1 MVAGQTAPRYEEM
14 GQLYRRSQRLSR
26 YLSQYFTVIVR
37 TCHNI
42 ILFSQKSV
50 IAQIASSLD
59 DSKIRDA
66 QAELER
72 LSRQIR
78 GEVSFLTSEKVEE
91 ESKENNSFRALVTSN
106 HKRQS
111 ERQKLRQK
119 ALLLQELSAIDHE
132 TPFKQ
137 ARRCG
142 TSTVFRRN
150 EAYDEWK
157 DSDWSSALL
166 LSGKLG
172 SGKSV
177 TMANIV
183 DDLYLSQPS
192 CGVAYVFC
200 RHDNADSLTARA
212 VMGSLGRQLVD
223 KYFNDSLLD
232 VFIEGAPINLDLEDV
247 LQLSK
252 EVVPQDTHI
261 YFVLDGMDECS
272 EHEAGEILKALQR
285 LSLELN
291 LSVCISC
298 RTGADAHAD
307 LLTAWKSIETLMIPD
322 INPDI
327 ESFIQ
332 EELERRIECKR
343 LVLRNPSLILEIR
356 NALIQGANGM

>member
-14 GQLYRRSQRLSR
+14 GQVYRRSQRLSR
-26 YLSQYFTVIVR
+26 FLSQYFTVIVR
-37 TCHNI
+37 TCHNF
-42 ILFSQKSV
+42 ILFSQKSAL
-50 IAQIASSLD
+50 AQITSSLD

-66 QAELER
+66 QAGLER

-78 GEVSFLTSEKVEE
+78 EEVSFLTSEKVEE
-91 ESKENNSFRALVTSN
+91 EGKENNTFRALVTSN

-119 ALLLQELSAIDHE
+119 ALLLQALSAMDHE
-132 TPFKQ
+132 TSFKQ

-142 TSTVFRRN
+142 TSTVFQQS
-150 EAYDEWK
+150 EVYDDWK
-157 DSDWSSALL
+157 DSYRSSALL

-183 DDLYLSQPS
+183 DDLYLSQSS

-212 VMGSLGRQLVD
+212 VMGSLSRQLVD
-223 KYFNDSLLD
+223 KFFNDSLLD
-232 VFIEGAPINLDLEDV
+232 NFVEGAPIKFDMEDV
-247 LQLSK
+247 LRLSK
-252 EVVPQDTHI
+252 EVATPNTHI
-261 YFVLDGMDECS
+261 YFVLDGLDECS
-272 EHEAGEILKALQR
+272 EYEAGEILKALQK
-285 LSLELN
+285 LSLELK

-307 LLTAWKSIETLMIPD
+307 LLKSWGGIETLTIPD
-322 INPDI
+322 SNPDI

-332 EELERRIECKR
+332 EELQRRIECKK
-343 LVLRNPSLILEIR
+343 LVLGNPSIILEIR
-356 NALIQGANGM
+356 NALLQGANGM